1 MSKINISFG
10 SNFQNKEMIESAI
23 EAAEQY
29 VFEHLKI
36 TWDVELRVSD
46 EPRENLILED
56 GVGGRTITSSLI
68 EFVINEKVA
77 TESKIFEMVSHELC
91 HAARWGYNSEWMNT
105 LFDGVICEGIATC
118 FEAEIMKDREE
129 KTFFIKIITE
139 RSDDENEKILESLK
153 EQLDSKEY
161 DYNAVFFNG
170 NDELP
175 RWAGYSLGYYFVKRY
190 LDKTGKSIEEAYTDK
205 YADFTLTK

>member
-1 MSKINISFG
+1 MSKISISFG

-77 TESKIFEMVSHELC
+77 TENSIFEMVSHELC
-91 HAARWGYNSEWMNT
+91 HAARWGYNAEWMNT
-105 LFDGVICEGIATC
+105 LFDGIISEGIATY
-118 FEAEIMKDREE
+118 FEWEIMKERGE
-129 KTFFIKIITE
+129 KTFFITTITE

-161 DYNAVFFNG
+161 DYNTIFFNG

-175 RWAGYSLGYYFVKRY
+175 RWAGYSLGYYFVKKY

>member
-1 MSKINISFG
+1 MNKINISFG

-91 HAARWGYNSEWMNT
+91 HAARWGYNAEWMNT
-105 LFDGVICEGIATC
+105 LFDGIISEGIATY
-118 FEAEIMKDREE
+118 FEWEIMKEREE
-129 KTFFIKIITE
+129 KTFFIKTITA

-161 DYNAVFFNG
+161 DYNTIFFNG

-175 RWAGYSLGYYFVKRY
+175 RWAGYSLGYYFVKKH